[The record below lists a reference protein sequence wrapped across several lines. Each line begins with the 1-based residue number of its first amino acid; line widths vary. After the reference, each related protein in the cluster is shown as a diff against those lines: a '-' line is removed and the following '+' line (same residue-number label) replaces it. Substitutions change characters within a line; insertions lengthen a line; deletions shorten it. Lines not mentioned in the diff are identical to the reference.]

1 MLGAGKHRTKMDDT
15 HRCCTLPRRK
25 LCARKSRIQK
35 RKFTQKGKK
44 VGEEEVLAFET

>member
-35 RKFTQKGKK
+35 RKVTQKEKK
-44 VGEEEVLAFET
+44 VSEEDVRDF